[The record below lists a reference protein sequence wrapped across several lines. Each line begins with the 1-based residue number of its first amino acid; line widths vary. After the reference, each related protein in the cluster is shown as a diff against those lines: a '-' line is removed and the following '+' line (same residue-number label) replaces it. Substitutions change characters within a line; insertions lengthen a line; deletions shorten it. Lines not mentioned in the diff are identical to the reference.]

1 VKGESHVKRK
11 RRSYPNNLRGLQLPS
26 DFKTYLREVSPHRQ
40 NQRNQGG
47 KGLEG
52 AQIRIGSVSKR
63 RECKMGL
70 NLVRYE
76 ETMEGSLNDRE
87 RRRYPRISIDLPL
100 EFQYPGDA
108 DLRGAIVVNVSE
120 GGFLIESTRDIPV
133 GTKLS
138 ITLLFPKGFE
148 LANLKA
154 VTKIVRKEPYRKED
168 WEGNQY
174 WEGYQSGLEFIQIS
188 DEDRWKLNCLLGG
201 RFEIEE
207 ISPSL
212 SCQL

>member
-1 VKGESHVKRK
+1 
-11 RRSYPNNLRGLQLPS
+11 
-26 DFKTYLREVSPHRQ
+26 
-40 NQRNQGG
+40 
-47 KGLEG
+47 
-52 AQIRIGSVSKR
+52 
-63 RECKMGL
+63 
-70 NLVRYE
+70 
-76 ETMEGSLNDRE
+76 MEGSLSNRE

-100 EFQYPGDA
+100 EYQYPDDSG
-108 DLRGAIVVNVSE
+108 LRGAMVVNASE

-168 WEGNQY
+168 SEGNPY

-188 DEDRWKLNCLLGG
+188 DEDLWKLNYLLGG

-207 ISPSL
+207 FFPSL
-212 SCQL
+212 PCQL